1 MTRLR
6 GLYAITP
13 NQLGTGIDLSAAV
26 ALALRGG
33 AQLIQY
39 RDKSTDLRRRL
50 EQAAALRTLCRAAGV
65 PLIINDDIELARLVG
80 ADGVHLGR
88 DDADPAAA
96 RARLGP
102 QALIGVSCYAA
113 YARAEAARRAGA
125 DYVAFG
131 SFFPSPTKPL
141 AVRAGTELLR
151 LARRELGLPVVAI
164 GGITSENGRALVNA
178 GADMLAVI
186 SAVFDRPDIAAA
198 ARAFASL
205 FPEDLSP

>member
-141 AVRAGTELLR
+141 AVQAGTELLR